1 MPNLVEQTTD
11 AGVTG
16 VATTAHGFIVTA
28 KEGPVW
34 DMEPGRPT
42 TFKLL
47 SEQTGGNFS
56 VFEELVPVGAGTPLH
71 IHHSSD
77 EVIHLTSGKL
87 TIKLG
92 AQVTSIGAG
101 TWVFI
106 PRGAAHGWRNSGHE
120 PAQAAFVFSPADG
133 AKFFEELRLL
143 AQPIPSIDPKTLE
156 SLCKRHGYE
165 LVSFDWE

>member
-1 MPNLVEQTTD
+1 MALSLNSCIVSQEQ
-11 AGVTG
+11 
-16 VATTAHGFIVTA
+16 
-28 KEGPVW
+28 GPVW

-47 SEQTGGNFS
+47 SEQTGGSVS

-71 IHHSSD
+71 IHRTSD
-77 EVIHLTSGKL
+77 EVIHVLAGEL

-92 AQVTSIGAG
+92 IHVTIIGAG

-106 PRGAAHGWRNSGHE
+106 PRTTSHGWKNRGQA
-120 PAQAAFVFSPADG
+120 PVRAAFVFTPSDG

-143 AQPIPSIDPKTLE
+143 TQPIPSIDPEALE
-156 SLCKRHGYE
+156 ALCKSHGYE
-165 LVSFDWE
+165 LVSLDWE

>member
-1 MPNLVEQTTD
+1 VALTTK
-11 AGVTG
+11 VC
-16 VATTAHGFIVTA
+16 IVSPE
-28 KEGPVW
+28 EGPVW

-47 SEQTGGNFS
+47 SEQTGGSVS

-71 IHHSSD
+71 IHRTSD
-77 EVIHLTSGKL
+77 ETIHLLAGELK
-87 TIKLG
+87 IRLG
-92 AQVTSIGAG
+92 TQVTTIGAG

-106 PRGAAHGWRNSGHE
+106 SRDTAHGWKNCGQE
-120 PAQAAFVFSPADG
+120 PVRAAFMFSPADG

-143 AQPIPSIDPKTLE
+143 ARPIPSIDPVTLE
-156 SLCKRHGYE
+156 VLCKRHGYE